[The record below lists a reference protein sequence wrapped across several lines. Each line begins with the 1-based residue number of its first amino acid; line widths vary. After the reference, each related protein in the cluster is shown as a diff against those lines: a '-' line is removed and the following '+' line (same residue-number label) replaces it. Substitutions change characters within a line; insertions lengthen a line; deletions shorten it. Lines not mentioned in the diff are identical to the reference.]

1 MRVGA
6 STVVQHRRRRLKAPA
21 SCRRRQRELGVGEA
35 VGGDGVLRDTNV
47 DAAVLRR
54 CDEETTEG
62 EGQSTTVDHGASEK
76 NFTSPRKK
84 TKRRRSSGTR
94 VGAAER
100 CTERHIH

>member
-35 VGGDGVLRDTNV
+35 VGGDGVLRDTDV

-62 EGQSTTVDHGASEK
+62 EGQSTTVDHMARAKEFSGEL
-76 NFTSPRKK
+76 RK
-84 TKRRRSSGTR
+84 
-94 VGAAER
+94 EF
-100 CTERHIH
+100 